1 MNILGIRFRAHGQTH
16 FFSATE
22 EVAVNTIVVVD
33 TEQGLGIGE
42 VITIHDALPAS
53 IEQEEIRPMLRIA
66 HEEDLRIAGDNTAL
80 SKQALTFCQECI
92 RTRKLDMKLVD
103 VEVYYDRSK
112 IIFYFTAPAR
122 IDFRELV
129 KDLVR
134 EYRSRIELRQIGV
147 RHETQMIG
155 AVGNCGMVCCCRR
168 FLRKFAP
175 VTIRMAKEQNL
186 FLNPAKISGICGRLL
201 CCLSYEQD
209 NYDAFHHNCPRL
221 GKKYQTT
228 QGNMKVLRANMFRNT
243 LSVLN
248 ENNEELEFSLDDWKD
263 MEPHRPENSLPPSP
277 QSNRNDRGLGD
288 GLLVV
293 SVTPETIDDP
303 DLFDDMLPPPP
314 AGAESAEGETP
325 QQDALLSAKSRRKRK
340 RKPRPDENGV

>member
-16 FFSATE
+16 FFKAAEAIALNSM
-22 EVAVNTIVVVD
+22 VVVD

-53 IEQEEIRPMLRIA
+53 IEQEEIRPVLRLA
-66 HEEDLRIAGDNTAL
+66 HEEDLRIAGENSAL
-80 SKQALTFCQECI
+80 SRQALTFCQECI
-92 RTRKLDMKLVD
+92 RSRKLDMKLVD

-221 GKKYQTT
+221 GKKYQTS
-228 QGNMKVLRANMFRNT
+228 QGSMKVLRANMFRNT

-248 ENNEELEFSLDDWKD
+248 DNNEELEFSLDDWKN
-263 MEPHRPENSLPPSP
+263 MEPHRPENTAPPSP
-277 QSNRNDRGLGD
+277 QQNRTDKGQGD

-293 SVTPETIDDP
+293 SATPETVDDP
-303 DLFDDMLPPPP
+303 DLFDDMLPPLPP
-314 AGAESAEGETP
+314 EADEAEDS
-325 QQDALLSAKSRRKRK
+325 SAKSKRKRK
-340 RKPRPDENGV
+340 RKTRPDENGV

>member
-1 MNILGIRFRAHGQTH
+1 MNILGIRFRAHGQTY
-16 FFSATE
+16 FFSTTE
-22 EVAVNTIVVVD
+22 TIEQDSMVVVD

-42 VITIHDALPAS
+42 VITIHGALPAS
-53 IEQEEIRPMLRIA
+53 IEQEEIRPVVRLA
-66 HEEDLRIAGDNTAL
+66 HDEDLRIAAENTAL
-80 SKQALTFCQECI
+80 AAQALTFCQECI
-92 RTRKLDMKLVD
+92 RSRKLDMKLVD

-147 RHETQMIG
+147 RHETQMVG

-209 NYDAFHHNCPRL
+209 NYDAFHHTCPRL
-221 GKKYQTT
+221 GKKYQTN
-228 QGNMKVLRANMFRNT
+228 QGSMKVLRANMFRNT

-263 MEPHRPENSLPPSP
+263 MEPHRPESIPAP
-277 QSNRNDRGLGD
+277 QVQNRVERTPND
-288 GLLVV
+288 GLLVLT
-293 SVTPETIDDP
+293 VTPETVDDP
-303 DLFDDMLPPPP
+303 DLFDDMLPPLP
-314 AGAESAEGETP
+314 AHESADGDEAGS
-325 QQDALLSAKSRRKRK
+325 QQDALSGKSKRKRK
-340 RKPRPDENGV
+340 RKHRSEENGA